1 MIRYRRM
8 AFYVGLDSSTQSL
21 TATVIEADGARRRVV
36 FEHSLVFDR
45 DLPHYGTAHGVTRH
59 DDPLVVTSPPLMWVE
74 ALDTMMATLARQ
86 RQFDAAGIAAI
97 AGCAQ
102 QHGTVYLNE
111 SYAGKLAALDP
122 SRPLAE
128 QLEGVF
134 ARRDSPVWMDESTGA
149 QCAALAGALGGPDE
163 VARLTGSRPFAR
175 FAGPQIKKFADLSPE
190 AYASTRRI
198 DLVSSFMASLL
209 LGAPAPLDPGD
220 AAGMNLMDIHT
231 RAWSPTAL
239 DATASGLAPRLP
251 AIQESSA
258 QIGVLARYWR
268 HRYGLPPAHL
278 LPWTGDNPS
287 SLVGAGL
294 VQAGDV
300 GVSLGTSDTV
310 FGPVDAPPPEPRWA
324 NVFGSPTGGYM
335 LLVCFRNGSLA
346 REHIRDRYGLDWAGF
361 SRALAATPPGN
372 NGALMIPWVEAEI
385 TPTVDSPGVRR
396 FNLREDDAPANV
408 RALVEGQMMAMA
420 NHWDALAGRSPGR
433 IRATGGASTNRAIL
447 QVMADVFGA
456 DVYPAASTSAAS
468 LGGALRALHAR
479 EAAGGGTGDWRAT
492 VAEFVTGDGA
502 PIAANPAHTAMYARL
517 RRDYAARETEATA
530 SSRT

>member
-1 MIRYRRM
+1 M
-8 AFYVGLDSSTQSL
+8 ALYVGLDSSTQSL
-21 TATVIEADGARRRVV
+21 TATVIDGTAGSRRVV
-36 FEHSLVFDR
+36 FEHSIVFAR
-45 DLPHYGTAHGVTRH
+45 DLPHYGTVNGITRH

-74 ALDTMMATLARQ
+74 ALDMMMAALARQ
-86 RQFDAAGIAAI
+86 RTFDPSHIAGI

-102 QHGTVYLNE
+102 QHGTVYLND
-111 SYAGKLAALDP
+111 SYGAALTALDP
-122 SRPLAE
+122 SQPAAG

-134 ARRDSPVWMDESTGA
+134 SRRESPVWMDESTGA
-149 QCAALAGALGGPDE
+149 QCAGLAQALGGADQ

-175 FAGPQIKKFADLSPE
+175 FAGPQIKKFAAVDAA
-190 AYASTRRI
+190 AYAATRRI
-198 DLVSSFMASLL
+198 DLVSSFLASLL

-220 AAGMNLMDIHT
+220 AAGMNLMDIRT
-231 RAWSPTAL
+231 RQWSPPAL
-239 DATASGLAPRLP
+239 DATAPGLAQRLP
-251 AIQESSA
+251 VIQDSA
-258 QIGVLARYWR
+258 ARIGVLARYWR
-268 HRYGLPPAHL
+268 DRYGLPAAEL

-310 FGPVDAPPPEPRWA
+310 FGPVPAAPAEPRWA
-324 NVFGSPTGGYM
+324 NVFGSPAGGYM

-346 REHIRDRYGLDWAGF
+346 REHIRDRYRLDWAGF
-361 SRALAATPPGN
+361 SRALADTPPGN

-385 TPTVDSPGVRR
+385 TPTIDSPGVRR
-396 FNLREDDAPANV
+396 FNLGENDAAANV

-420 NHWDALAGRSPGR
+420 NHWEALAGRRPDR
-433 IRATGGASTNRAIL
+433 IRATGGASSNRAIL

-468 LGGALRALHAR
+468 LGGALRALHAL
-479 EAAGGGTGDWRAT
+479 EAAPEGSDWRSLVADFLGTGGEA
-492 VAEFVTGDGA
+492 V
-502 PIAANPAHTAMYARL
+502 AANPAHAAVYQRL
-517 RRDYAARETEATA
+517 RREYAAREAEATA